1 MKKVCVLFLILF
13 SFTLVF
19 FTAYTLMNQ
28 DIKKDQIIK
37 KIKSVEKATSNR
49 TENELNETYN
59 IELNGKRHKLKCNYH
74 VNFEEK
80 NIELTLYLDGFKIL
94 NQLLAENIK
103 DTQIEDIFNEEEN
116 NLLITE
122 SNIYIINTDT
132 NYLLVEVNSNIDH
145 EKSEYFVWNED
156 RKIILEHILT
166 YDSNITLNINDEETT
181 SLARISDNN
190 IYVFEK
196 TEDMI
201 EEYVYKINK
210 DKATKEL
217 VNTYK

>member
-116 NLLITE
+116 NLLISE
-122 SNIYIINTDT
+122 SNIYIINTDA